1 MPARDFRF
9 TREHLQLFV
18 NNFQPGLPMYREHG
32 TQLIGVGVSQE
43 LRQRD
48 DGDWE
53 IFGVFDIYAGPD
65 ESDESVLA
73 RLGRGISPAFLAIDE
88 DAPKNPA
95 LTLGID
101 SLAFTHQDLSEARA
115 ALQEVEVTT
124 YVTWYVQLAAEPQP
138 AVVLHLAQQALV
150 ALPPEVWTQLM
161 KTVQEVVV
169 KLIFREPRPTTPTML
184 RAKFDGGDRLDVSV
198 PPDADPETVDSFF
211 QGISRVIRASRSR
224 KPRRRRAAK

>member
-1 MPARDFRF
+1 MPGRDFRF
-9 TREHLQLFV
+9 TREHLQLAV

-43 LRQRD
+43 LRQGD
-48 DGDWE
+48 DGEWE
-53 IFGVFDIYAGPD
+53 VFGVFDIYAEPD

-73 RLGRGISPAFLAIDE
+73 RLGRGISPAFLAIEE

-101 SLAFTHQDLSEARA
+101 SLAFTHQDLKEARA
-115 ALQEVEVTT
+115 ALQEVGVTT

-138 AVVLHLAQQALV
+138 AVVLHLAQQALA

-161 KTVQEVVV
+161 KTVQEAVV
-169 KLIFREPRPTTPTML
+169 KLIFREPRPTTPTVL
-184 RAKFDGGDRLDVSV
+184 RAKFDSGDRLDVSV

-211 QGISRVIRASRSR
+211 QGLSRVIRASRSR